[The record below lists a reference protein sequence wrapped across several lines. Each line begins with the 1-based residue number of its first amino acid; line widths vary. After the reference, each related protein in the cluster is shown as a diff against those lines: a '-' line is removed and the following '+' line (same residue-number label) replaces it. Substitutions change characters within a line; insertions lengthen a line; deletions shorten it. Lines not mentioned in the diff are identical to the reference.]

1 MRLIQT
7 ATNLTARVA
16 AAGTMGLIL
25 VAVPAAKAV
34 AHPNPTKQHRVT
46 VTVGNLKAAGGT
58 VALTV
63 DPAVSAGA
71 TSLGITLAPVSPT
84 AVNGAVWSF
93 PITAGRIAW
102 LTRTP
107 AVGTP
112 VTRVVGGG
120 ITLGGG
126 FTATK
131 GTTTVTVSDIVVHL
145 EPGNYGKVFA
155 RINGSGRRLPALAIT
170 DLSVN
175 LSARSATASLGI
187 TQATASLLN
196 RALTTTSF
204 KAGQK
209 LGTVAVTVPAP
220 V

>member
-1 MRLIQT
+1 MNLIKST
-7 ATNLTARVA
+7 VNFTARVA
-16 AAGTMGLIL
+16 AAGSMGLVLI
-25 VAVPAAKAV
+25 AFPAAKAV
-34 AHPNPTKQHRVT
+34 AHPSPVKRSAVKI
-46 VTVGNLKAAGGT
+46 TVGKINPVGGT

-63 DPAVSAGA
+63 DPAVAAGA
-71 TSLGITLAPVSPT
+71 AALGITLAPTSPAT
-84 AVNGAVWSF
+84 ASGDVWSF

-112 VTRVVGGG
+112 ITRVLGGG

-131 GTTTVTVSDIVVHL
+131 GTSTVTVSDIAVHL
-145 EPGNYGKVFA
+145 DPGNYGKAFA
-155 RINGSGRRLPALAIT
+155 RVNGSIRRIPALQVNG
-170 DLSVN
+170 LSLNV
-175 LSARSATASLGI
+175 SSRSATATLAI
-187 TQATASLLN
+187 TRATASLLN
-196 RALTTTSF
+196 KALTTTSF

-209 LGTVAVTVPAP
+209 VGTVAVTVPAP